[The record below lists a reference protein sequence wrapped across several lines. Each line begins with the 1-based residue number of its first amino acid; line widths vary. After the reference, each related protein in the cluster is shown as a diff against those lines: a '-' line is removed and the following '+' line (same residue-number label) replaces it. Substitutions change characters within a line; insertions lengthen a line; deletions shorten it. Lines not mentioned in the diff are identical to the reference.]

1 MDEDGGWQ
9 TIDVPADFG
18 SAVETGF
25 EDLAA
30 EGKLPDEL
38 KGLVAIPS
46 ADTDVAVSTRPGGR
60 FGVRPVLGVQGILPA
75 GTAGAWGGSA
85 GGRFI
90 HQWWTLADKTLRPAG
105 ETRLSASGLFG
116 GVSGFEL
123 SLDSAAG
130 TWMGPVGVFVGGSS
144 RFDQRRQDGAL
155 WLAPALGVGGVMQVA
170 LNPIAAC
177 RDGTLGG

>member
-1 MDEDGGWQ
+1 VDEDGGWQ

-85 GGRFI
+85 GGRFF

-116 GVSGFEL
+116 GVW
-123 SLDSAAG
+123 A
-130 TWMGPVGVFVGGSS
+130 SS
-144 RFDQRRQDGAL
+144 SPSTLQL
-155 WLAPALGVGGVMQVA
+155 ALGWGRWVCSLAAAVASTSGGKTA
-170 LNPIAAC
+170 RSGLRRRSEWA
-177 RDGTLGG
+177 G